1 MVEISLQPTFIFS
14 FPGSVCP
21 GDHLGRPHQVGH
33 RPLSSRAGRLAL
45 DEAQAGHSGWYLEN
59 RMLDSGLLSV
69 IKLFISIRAMKS
81 GSSPQSQSIPSS
93 TSLT

>member
-1 MVEISLQPTFIFS
+1 MVEISLQSTFIFS
-14 FPGSVCP
+14 FPGSVRP

-69 IKLFISIRAMKS
+69 KKLFRHYHALSI
-81 GSSPQSQSIPSS
+81 
-93 TSLT
+93 